1 MLKAK
6 IIHHIQIPPV
16 QYSNLVVEL
25 VNQKKKIHCHE
36 KIHYNT
42 M

>member
-25 VNQKKKIHCHE
+25 VNQKK
-36 KIHYNT
+36 NT
-42 M
+42 LSREDLI

>member
-25 VNQKKKIHCHE
+25 VNQKKKTLSQEDSI
-36 KIHYNT
+36 
-42 M
+42 

>member
-25 VNQKKKIHCHE
+25 VNQKKKHCHK
-36 KIHYNT
+36 KIQYNT